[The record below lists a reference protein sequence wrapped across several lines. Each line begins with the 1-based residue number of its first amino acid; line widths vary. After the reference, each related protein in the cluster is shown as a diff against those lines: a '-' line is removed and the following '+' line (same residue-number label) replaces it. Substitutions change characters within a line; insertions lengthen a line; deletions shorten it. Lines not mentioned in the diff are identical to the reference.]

1 MKTSKLTLAGV
12 AGMVLAVAALAGPAP
27 GYAGQGYRS
36 DGTVA
41 VHYRDRDH
49 YRDDY
54 RYRDH
59 RRYDRDHA
67 YGRHYVAPPHRHYR
81 PYHYGPR
88 YYGPRYYAPRY
99 YDDGR
104 GVWDFTLRYHFYD

>member
-12 AGMVLAVAALAGPAP
+12 VLAVAALAGPAP
-27 GYAGQGYRS
+27 GHAGEGYRS
-36 DGTVA
+36 DGIVA
-41 VHYRDRDH
+41 VHYRDH
-49 YRDDY
+49 YRDHY

-59 RRYDRDHA
+59 RRYDRRYGHA
-67 YGRHYVAPPHRHYR
+67 YDRHYVAPPHRHYR
-81 PYHYGPR
+81 SY

-104 GVWDFTLRYHFYD
+104 GIWDFTLRYHFHD